1 MKKSYKNILVYSG
14 GEAIG
19 DALYKLSFIQN
30 LRYNFPNSTI
40 TWLAGQG
47 DTEYSRTLKPIIKN
61 LIDNVI
67 DDVKIGYK
75 PLFEFFRASPLTEKY
90 DVIIDTQTVVMPTL
104 LLKKIKHTIF
114 LSATAK
120 WFFSD
125 IKPNNFSIKSS
136 SLNERLNQFTLLL
149 KKGNMQYCN
158 DAIILE
164 KKYLKLTNKLLP
176 IGSDYIGISP
186 GAGDKTKIWPINKFI
201 KLAQTQVTKKR
212 IPVFFLGPD
221 EKNLLG
227 KIKKEVPEAIFPEW
241 TELAIKSGIKG
252 PILVIA
258 LAKNLKVAIAND
270 SGTGHMFALS
280 GTSLISLF
288 SKHNPIKYAP
298 NAKRLSIIDSKNWGG
313 TDPNL
318 IPIKSVEKEIE
329 NLIQIDHKK

>member
-19 DALYKLSFIQN
+19 DALYKLRFIQN
-30 LRYNFPNSTI
+30 LRYNFPDSNI

-47 DTEYSRTLKPIIKN
+47 NTEYSKTLKPIIKK

-67 DDVKIGYK
+67 DDVKVGYK
-75 PLFEFFRASPLTEKY
+75 PFSEFFKASPLLKEY

-104 LLKKIKHTIF
+104 LLKRVKHTVF

-120 WFFSD
+120 WLFSD
-125 IKPNNFSIKSS
+125 FKPNNFSIKSS
-136 SLNERLNQFTLLL
+136 SLNERLNQFILLL
-149 KKGNMQYCN
+149 KNNKMKYSN
-158 DAIILE
+158 DGIFLD
-164 KKYLKLTNKLLP
+164 KKYHMLTDQLLP
-176 IGSDYIGISP
+176 KGGNYIGISP
-186 GAGDKTKIWPINKFI
+186 GAGDKSKIWPINKFI
-201 KLAQTQVTKKR
+201 QLAQIQVRQKR
-212 IPVFFLGPD
+212 IPVFFLGPN
-221 EKNLLG
+221 EKNLL
-227 KIKKEVPEAIFPEW
+227 KSIKKEVPEAIFPEW

-258 LAKNLKVAIAND
+258 LAMKLKVAIAND

-298 NAKRLSIIDSKNWGG
+298 NAKKLIILDSKTWGG
-313 TDPNL
+313 TDPSL
-318 IPIKSVEKEIE
+318 IPLKEVE
-329 NLIQIDHKK
+329 NSIDKLL